1 MHLKKSLAPTRLH
14 YFCIPLFLMVIFLAC
29 SKGGEPAPVPTPRPT
44 PTPAWDP
51 NAMRGA
57 WITTAASTALDSR
70 DNIKRMV
77 TTCKE
82 AGINNIFVVVY
93 NNARTIYP
101 SSVMQGIIGIRQLE
115 RYAGRDPLQECIDE
129 GKTAGIK
136 VHAWFE
142 YGFSS
147 SFSANGGPI
156 VAAKPLWAAR
166 DMNGQLVVKN
176 GFDWLNGIHPEV
188 QQFMVDLFKEVVTNY
203 TVDGVQGD
211 DRLPAM
217 PSTGGYDTYTSNLYK
232 AENGGASPPGNIA
245 DAGWVRWRANK
256 LNAFVKRL
264 RNEVKAIKPSIQF
277 TMSPSPYPFSINEYL
292 QDWPTWVDSSWVDA
306 VMPQCYRYTINDYD
320 NVLNQQKTYY
330 KNPSVAFY
338 PGVLVKS
345 GSTIQSDGLMSQF
358 IQSNRNNGFKG
369 EVFFFYE
376 GVKDKSSWFQGIYPF
391 IK

>member
-1 MHLKKSLAPTRLH
+1 
-14 YFCIPLFLMVIFLAC
+14 
-29 SKGGEPAPVPTPRPT
+29 
-44 PTPAWDP
+44 
-51 NAMRGA
+51 MRGA
-57 WITTAASTALDSR
+57 WITTAASTALDSK
-70 DNIKRMV
+70 DNVKAMI
-77 TTCKE
+77 TTCKA

-93 NNARTIYP
+93 NNGRTIYP
-101 SSVMQGIIGIRQLE
+101 SSVMQGLIGIRQLE

-129 GKTAGIK
+129 GKLVGIK

-147 SFSANGGPI
+147 SYSANGGLI
-156 VAAKPLWAAR
+156 VAAKPNWAAR
-166 DMNGQLVVKN
+166 DVNGQLVVKN

-203 TVDGVQGD
+203 NVDGVQGD

-217 PSTGGYDTYTSNLYK
+217 PSTGGYDTYTTNLYK
-232 AENGGASPPGNIA
+232 SENGGATPPGNSA
-245 DAGWVRWRANK
+245 DAGWIKWRANK
-256 LNAFVKRL
+256 LNSFVKRL
-264 RNEVKAIKPSIQF
+264 RNEVKTIKPAVQF

-320 NVLNQQKTYY
+320 AVLTQQKTYY
-330 KNPSVAFY
+330 KNPNVLFY

-376 GVKDKSSWFQGIYPF
+376 GVKDKSSWFQGMYPY

>member
-1 MHLKKSLAPTRLH
+1 MFNSKTNLKHFLLPSL
-14 YFCIPLFLMVIFLAC
+14 IVGILFSAAC
-29 SKGGEPAPVPTPRPT
+29 SKGASGNQT
-44 PTPAWDP
+44 PTPPITPPTPSWDI

-57 WITTAASTALDSR
+57 WITTAASTALDSK
-70 DNIKRMV
+70 DNVKAMV
-77 TTCKE
+77 TTCKA

-93 NNARTIYP
+93 NNGRTIYP
-101 SSVMQGIIGIRQLE
+101 SSVMQGLIGIRQLE

-129 GKTAGIK
+129 AKLVGIK

-147 SFSANGGPI
+147 SYSASGGLI
-156 VAAKPLWAAR
+156 VAAKPSWAAR
-166 DMNGQLVVKN
+166 DVNGQLVVKN

-203 TVDGVQGD
+203 NVDGVQGD

-217 PSTGGYDTYTSNLYK
+217 PSTGGYDTYTTNLYK
-232 AENGGASPPGNIA
+232 SENGGATPPGNSA
-245 DAGWVRWRANK
+245 DAGWIKWRANK
-256 LNAFVKRL
+256 LNSFVKRL
-264 RNEVKAIKPSIQF
+264 RNEVKAIKPAIQF

-320 NVLNQQKTYY
+320 AVLTQQKSYY
-330 KNPSVAFY
+330 KNPNVLFY

-376 GVKDKSSWFQGIYPF
+376 GVKDKSSWFQGMYPY

>member
-1 MHLKKSLAPTRLH
+1 MFNIKTNLKHFLLPSL
-14 YFCIPLFLMVIFLAC
+14 IVGILFSAAC
-29 SKGGEPAPVPTPRPT
+29 SKGGSGNQT
-44 PTPAWDP
+44 PTPPITPPTPSWDI

-57 WITTAASTALDSR
+57 WITTAASTALDSK
-70 DNIKRMV
+70 DNVKAMV
-77 TTCKE
+77 TTCKA

-93 NNARTIYP
+93 NNGRTIYP
-101 SSVMQGIIGIRQLE
+101 SSVMQGLIGIRQLE

-129 GKTAGIK
+129 AKLVGIK

-147 SFSANGGPI
+147 SYSASGGLI
-156 VAAKPLWAAR
+156 VASKPSWAAR
-166 DMNGQLVVKN
+166 DVNGQLVVKN

-203 TVDGVQGD
+203 NVDGVQGD

-217 PSTGGYDTYTSNLYK
+217 PSTGGYDTYTTNLYK
-232 AENGGASPPGNIA
+232 SENGGATPPGNSA
-245 DAGWVRWRANK
+245 DAGWIKWRANK
-256 LNAFVKRL
+256 LNSFVKRL
-264 RNEVKAIKPSIQF
+264 RNEVKGLKPSIQF

-292 QDWPTWVDSSWVDA
+292 QDWPTWVDSSWIDA

-320 NVLNQQKTYY
+320 AVLTQQKNYY
-330 KNPSVAFY
+330 KNPNVLFY

-376 GVKDKSSWFQGIYPF
+376 GVKDKSSWFQGMYPY